1 MRVLFILVIW
11 LGLVSVAFAQDER
24 KSAELENFVVITDQ
38 DFYLAGDRLW
48 FGGKL
53 LKNHDSF
60 RYSKLAYISLRDQ
73 EGNEI
78 LAEKMLLSDQDM
90 VFGDFFLPENARSGV
105 YSLVVYSKWMSG
117 FADFPVAKKEFL
129 VVNPKAPKVEGKP
142 QVLVQTTPFA
152 NVPIS
157 LIHTSDQAELIEIQ
171 DENGQN
177 LEILESVEPLKSFFI
192 KPFSGAKAKVIF
204 RNETFDLEAPS
215 WFWDPSDFTLKGKN
229 PNQSDFVVV
238 THTDWDLI
246 EQKMLI
252 NGQTQFDR
260 SGYSG
265 IVNFDI
271 SVIDK
276 NYDLV
281 WTYRVKNP
289 ISATGQLLINSK
301 GKVGES
307 LKLDFAGIDLTAKDA
322 FILASSEEHPLI
334 SGWMD
339 VLNDPNWT
347 ILGEENSR
355 NTLPLAINKLKGE
368 EELLKDFSPMF
379 NYQSW
384 SVDFKTAFPSA
395 VSSSNLSFTIPQEV
409 LEEKVERKFYREY
422 FGIAE
427 EVIELESPFSP
438 DKVYFID
445 DYDEFPDLETFVK
458 QIIPQIKLRKSKD
471 ADWKEIRVANT
482 DNQQVKFD
490 KVPLVLIDF
499 YRVASLEEVWSIDM
513 ASLDRVEIYY
523 HRETVQ
529 KTNLGEEVGNGLIVL
544 YTKNNEYA
552 LKKNL
557 PKSRYFLSD
566 VQVPRRPDYS
576 SGGSLKISANPLQ
589 FLLPGLGFYRGRAKS
604 TPVEFDTAGNWK
616 VEGWVFG
623 NGTYSKFEKSLTV
636 DP

>member
-11 LGLVSVAFAQDER
+11 FGLVSVAFAQDER

-53 LKNHDSF
+53 LKNHDSY
-60 RYSKLAYISLRDQ
+60 RYSKLAYISIRDQ
-73 EGNEI
+73 AGNEI

-105 YSLVVYSKWMSG
+105 YSLAVYSKWMSG

-142 QVLVQTTPFA
+142 KVLVQTTPFA

-171 DENGQN
+171 DENGQT
-177 LEILESVEPLKSFFI
+177 LEVLESVEPLKSFFI
-192 KPFSGAKAKVIF
+192 KPFVGAKAKLIF
-204 RNETFDLEAPS
+204 RNETFDLASPS
-215 WFWDPSDFTLKGKN
+215 WFWDPSDFTLKGKSSN
-229 PNQSDFVVV
+229 PSDLKVV

-246 EQKMLI
+246 EEKAPV
-252 NGQTQFDR
+252 NGQIQLDR
-260 SGYSG
+260 TAYSDLGY
-265 IVNFDI
+265 FDI
-271 SVIDK
+271 SVFDSKGNSI
-276 NYDLV
+276 
-281 WTYRVKNP
+281 WCYRVQNSSP
-289 ISATGQLLINSK
+289 SAGQLLINSK
-301 GKVGES
+301 GKVGEE
-307 LKLDFAGIDLTAKDA
+307 LKLDFAGFDATVQDA
-322 FILASSEEHPLI
+322 FVLARSEEDRLI
-334 SGWMD
+334 SDWVS
-339 VLNDPNWT
+339 VLNDPNWSV
-347 ILGEENSR
+347 LGESSSKS
-355 NTLPLAINKLKGE
+355 TLPIALRRLRGE

-409 LEEKVERKFYREY
+409 LEEKVERKLYREY

-445 DYDEFPDLETFVK
+445 DYDEFPDMETFVK

-490 KVPLVLIDF
+490 KDPLVLIDF
-499 YRVASLEEVWSIDM
+499 YRVASLDEVWTIDM

>member
-1 MRVLFILVIW
+1 MRFVFVLVIW
-11 LGLVSVAFAQDER
+11 FGLGDAVIAQAQVG
-24 KSAELENFVVITDQ
+24 KQELENFVVITDQ
-38 DFYLAGDRLW
+38 DFYLAGDRIW

-60 RYSKLAYISLRDQ
+60 RYSKLAYISLLDQ
-73 EGNEI
+73 NGDEVYS
-78 LAEKMLLSDQDM
+78 EKMLLSDQDM
-90 VFGDFFLPENARSGV
+90 IFGDFFLPENARSGI
-105 YSLVVYSKWMSG
+105 YSLVVFTKWMSG
-117 FADFPVAKKEFL
+117 FEDFPIAKKEL
-129 VVNPKAPKVEGKP
+129 LILNAKSPKVEGKSK
-142 QVLVQTTPFA
+142 VLVQATPFA

-171 DENGQN
+171 DENGQT
-177 LEILESVEPLKSFFI
+177 LEILESVEPLKPFFI
-192 KPFSGAKAKVIF
+192 KPFSGAKAKVVF
-204 RNETFDLEAPS
+204 RNETFDLASPS

-246 EQKMLI
+246 EQKKLI

-260 SGYSG
+260 SAYSG
-265 IVNFDI
+265 VVNFDI
-271 SVIDK
+271 SVFDK

-347 ILGEENSR
+347 VLGEENSR
-355 NTLPLAINKLKGE
+355 ATLPLAINKLKGE

-384 SVDFKTAFPSA
+384 SVDVKTAFPSA
-395 VSSSNLSFTIPQEV
+395 VRSSNLSFSIPQKL
-409 LEEKVERKFYREY
+409 LEAKVERKLYREY
-422 FGIAE
+422 FEITE

-438 DKVYFID
+438 DKVYYLD
-445 DYDEFPDLETFVK
+445 DYDEFPDMETFVK
-458 QIIPQIKLRKSKD
+458 QIIPQIKLRKSKGS
-471 ADWKEIRVANT
+471 DWKEIRVANT

-499 YRVASLEEVWSIDM
+499 YRIGSLEEVWSIDM

-529 KTNLGEEVGNGLIVL
+529 KTNLGEEVGNGLIVI
-544 YTKNNEYA
+544 YTKNNEYG

-566 VQVPRRPDYS
+566 VQVPRKPDYS
-576 SGGSLKISANPLQ
+576 SDRAVKISANPLQ
-589 FLLPGLGFYRGRAKS
+589 FMDPGLDFYRGRSKP
-604 TPVEFDTAGNWK
+604 TPVEFDTAGDWK
-616 VEGWVFG
+616 VESWVFG

>member
-11 LGLVSVAFAQDER
+11 FGLVSVAFAQDER

-53 LKNHDSF
+53 LKNHDSYS
-60 RYSKLAYISLRDQ
+60 YSKLAYISLRDQ

-78 LAEKMLLSDQDM
+78 LSEKMLLSDQDM

-117 FADFPVAKKEFL
+117 FADFPVAKKSFL
-129 VVNPKAPKVEGKP
+129 VVNVKAPKIEGKP
-142 QVLVQTTPFA
+142 RVLVQTTPFA

-171 DENGQN
+171 DENGQT

-192 KPFSGAKAKVIF
+192 KPFVGAKAKLVF
-204 RNETFDLEAPS
+204 RNKTFDLSSPS
-215 WFWDPSDFTLKGKN
+215 WFWDPSDFTLKGKSSN
-229 PNQSDFVVV
+229 PSDLKVV

-246 EQKMLI
+246 EEKAPV
-252 NGQTQFDR
+252 NGQIQLDR
-260 SGYSG
+260 TAYSDLAY
-265 IVNFDI
+265 FDI
-271 SVIDK
+271 SVFDSK
-276 NYDLV
+276 GNST
-281 WTYRVKNP
+281 WSYRVQNSSP
-289 ISATGQLLINSK
+289 SAGQLLINSK
-301 GKVGES
+301 GKVGEE
-307 LKLDFAGIDLTAKDA
+307 LKLDFAGFDATVQDA
-322 FILASSEEHPLI
+322 FVLASSEEDRLI
-334 SGWMD
+334 SDWVS
-339 VLNDPNWT
+339 VLNDPNWSV
-347 ILGEENSR
+347 LGESSSKS
-355 NTLPLAINKLKGE
+355 TLPIALRRLRGE

-409 LEEKVERKFYREY
+409 LEEKVERKLYREY

-445 DYDEFPDLETFVK
+445 DYDEFPDMETFVK

-499 YRVASLEEVWSIDM
+499 YRVASLEEVWTIDM

-552 LKKNL
+552 LKNNL